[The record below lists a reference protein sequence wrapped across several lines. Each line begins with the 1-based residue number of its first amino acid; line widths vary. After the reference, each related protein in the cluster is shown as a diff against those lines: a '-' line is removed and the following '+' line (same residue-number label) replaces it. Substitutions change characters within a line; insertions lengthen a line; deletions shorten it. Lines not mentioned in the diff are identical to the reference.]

1 MADAEKKLTRS
12 DTDKVL
18 TGVCGGLGKYF
29 GIDSNIV
36 RLLFVLGSIF
46 LAGSFVIIYIIL
58 AVVLPS
64 ESGEKMIK

>member
-36 RLLFVLGSIF
+36 RLLFILGSIF
-46 LAGSFVIIYIIL
+46 GAGSFVIIYIIL
-58 AVVLPS
+58 ALVLPS
-64 ESGEKMIK
+64 ESGAKLL

>member
-36 RLLFVLGSIF
+36 RLLFILGSIF
-46 LAGSFVIIYIIL
+46 GFGSFVVIYIIL

-64 ESGEKMIK
+64 ESGAKLM